1 MVWDGLGFK
10 ALQVEIG
17 IFRWGFHML
26 LNRIE
31 GRSLSYRSKPVPW
44 SRLVSRFYRHV
55 IILLIAQLEIAEY
68 SRTLKIEVRPSADY
82 E

>member
-1 MVWDGLGFK
+1 MVWNGLEFK
-10 ALQVEIG
+10 ALQVELG
-17 IFRWGFHML
+17 IFKWDFHML

-31 GRSLSYRSKPVPW
+31 GRSLSYSSKPVPW
-44 SRLVSRFYRHV
+44 NRLVSRLYRHV

-68 SRTLKIEVRPSADY
+68 SRTLKIDY